1 MDRLSAGRGEKG
13 SEHKEAYVRFH
24 ALVAAIVRI
33 VQSRNIE
40 QTEMGWFLTGA
51 RKKSL
56 EGILR
61 ILGYDQSLMEP

>member
-1 MDRLSAGRGEKG
+1 
-13 SEHKEAYVRFH
+13 VRFR
-24 ALVAAIVRI
+24 ARRAAIVSI

-40 QTEMGWFLTGA
+40 QTEMGSFLVGA

>member
-1 MDRLSAGRGEKG
+1 M
-13 SEHKEAYVRFH
+13 RFT

-40 QTEMGWFLTGA
+40 QTEIGWFWGCA

-56 EGILR
+56 EGIPR
-61 ILGYDQSLMEP
+61 VLGYERRQAEIEIPTNIEALTNTWE